1 MGGAR
6 DRRVIGPA
14 ACLIGLIGSAIPV
27 VIVGVGA
34 LITAGA
40 ARNTVGVVASIVIVG
55 SAMAL
60 VAGALVPWSSEGV
73 GEQLTTF
80 AVLAALA
87 IAVSVTI
94 GLVAPRLVARGLP
107 DAVVVFLVCVASV
120 GAALHAF
127 GCRLRVAG

>member
-60 VAGALVPWSSEGV
+60 VAGALVPWSSDGV

-80 AVLAALA
+80 AALAALA